1 MFGPNENHPI
11 NIAASNGCT
20 SIVKILLDEGMST
33 RLTDSNYDKML
44 RLAVSANR
52 IDMVKLLLDR
62 GANPWYKS
70 KDMSIICCAV
80 RQEHSKIVKLLLQ
93 DGEKRD
99 PLSHGIIHQEI
110 SRTLTSYSEC
120 SGNEEI
126 ACMLIASGA
135 DVNSIHHGGI
145 LHGLSATALD
155 TAAWYR
161 RVSTLKLLLAAG
173 ANPNIMNSD
182 IKGPLYLAAG
192 TDSFLNQ
199 DIKGQRMAMV
209 RLLFEYGAD
218 PARAG
223 GGGALLSAAGQNYEM
238 AHFLIDNGT
247 VIKCPELDVP
257 QQAAMDQAVEE
268 RDFATIQRLKNVIW
282 PPRPIRARPF
292 LPYVSEEVPVNR
304 FLNTPFSEG
313 TPADLR
319 DRLIR
324 TREACNRVGIPP

>member
-1 MFGPNENHPI
+1 MHGPNESHPI
-11 NIAASNGCT
+11 YKAASNGCT

-52 IDMVKLLLDR
+52 IDMVKLLLDQ
-62 GANPWYKS
+62 GVNPWYKS
-70 KDMSIICCAV
+70 KDMSIICCAA
-80 RQEHSKIVKLLLQ
+80 RQEHSEIVKLLLQ
-93 DGEKRD
+93 DGENRD
-99 PLSHGIIHQEI
+99 PFSHGIIHQEI
-110 SRTLTSYSEC
+110 SRTLMSYSEC

-126 ACMLIASGA
+126 ARMLIASGA

-145 LHGLSATALD
+145 FHDLSATALD

-173 ANPNIMNSD
+173 ANPNLVNSD
-182 IKGPLYLAAG
+182 RKGPLALAAG
-192 TDSFLNQ
+192 TDSSLNQ
-199 DIKGQRMAMV
+199 DIKGQRMTMV
-209 RLLFEYGAD
+209 SLLFEYGAD

-223 GGGALLSAAGQNYEM
+223 GGGALLSAAGSGNYEM

-268 RDFATIQRLKNVIW
+268 RDFAMIRRLTNVIW
-282 PPRPIRARPF
+282 PPRPIRGCP
-292 LPYVSEEVPVNR
+292 
-304 FLNTPFSEG
+304 
-313 TPADLR
+313 R
-319 DRLIR
+319 DIR